1 MFDWSLYP
9 TLLCFSTPCAICFF
23 VPSVVSLDMGETI
36 VLFMCCDNIIVSKIV
51 TCNRGTVERYC
62 ILRAL

>member
-1 MFDWSLYP
+1 MLIFVSNVIMSWHAFCYV
-9 TLLCFSTPCAICFF
+9 IF
-23 VPSVVSLDMGETI
+23 VPSIVMLDMGETI

-51 TCNRGTVERYC
+51 ACNLGTVEWYC